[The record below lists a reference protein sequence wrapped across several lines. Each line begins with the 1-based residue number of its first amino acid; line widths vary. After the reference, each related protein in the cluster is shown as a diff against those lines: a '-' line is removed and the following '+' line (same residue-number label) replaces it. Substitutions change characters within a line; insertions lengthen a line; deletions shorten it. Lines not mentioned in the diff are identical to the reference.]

1 MRTWEDLDDLLSKE
15 EEQEQEDDDDDK
27 EVNLND
33 LETIQTTYHEIL
45 VLVKIGRAHV

>member
-27 EVNLND
+27 ED
-33 LETIQTTYHEIL
+33 CSQI
-45 VLVKIGRAHV
+45 VLRT